1 MMRIPALIFG
11 FLVAGGAAA
20 GDVQVAMID
29 ATDGDASPRIA
40 PARLWDGLDA
50 AAVELRSE
58 HVLVMDRFGNEVYA
72 KGADDP
78 VPIASITKLMTAMV
92 ILDSGLPLDEPVT
105 ITREDRDLLK
115 LTGSRLAYG
124 ATLSREEMV
133 RIALMASENRA
144 ASALARTYPGGKE
157 AFVRAMNAKAKE
169 LGMHQSRFADST
181 GLHAGNRATARDLER
196 MVRAAYRYPLI
207 REATTTERALVHPYT
222 NRGPLRYGNTNR
234 LLRNERW
241 RIELSKTGYINESGR
256 CLVMHADIAGQPLVI
271 VFLDAF
277 GKLTPFGD
285 SNRLRDWIED
295 GIRKG

>member
-1 MMRIPALIFG
+1 MVRMPALIFG
-11 FLVAGGAAA
+11 FLVAGWAAA

-29 ATDGDASPRIA
+29 AAGDDSSPKVA

-50 AAVELRSE
+50 AALELRSE

-169 LGMHQSRFADST
+169 LGMHHSRFADST
-181 GLHAGNRATARDLER
+181 GLHAGNRASARDLER
-196 MVRAAYRYPLI
+196 LVRAAYRYPLI

-234 LLRNERW
+234 LLRNEGW

-256 CLVMHADIAGQPLVI
+256 CLVMHADIAEQPLVI

-285 SNRLRDWIED
+285 SNRLRDWIEG